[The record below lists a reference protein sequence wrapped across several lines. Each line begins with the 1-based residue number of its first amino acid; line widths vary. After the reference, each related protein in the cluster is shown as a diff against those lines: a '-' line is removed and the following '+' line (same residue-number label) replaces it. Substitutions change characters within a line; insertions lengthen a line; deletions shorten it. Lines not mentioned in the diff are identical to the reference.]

1 VATPGLDD
9 MVVADIADGESVR
22 AAIAGV
28 EAVVHLAAQ
37 PVDAPF
43 DQVVGPNVI
52 GLYNVVEAAREAAVR
67 RLVLTS
73 SVMVVSGRKRDGGA
87 TGAGEASPRSHYALS
102 KLYAEQMGEMYAR
115 CYGMSVLAVRL
126 GWVVRNLD
134 EARHMV
140 RLAIPDIYLSRA
152 DAGRFYA
159 AALAARE
166 ITFSVVYATSKGGH
180 NFYDMEPARRLLGYE
195 PRDRWPEGLP
205 FAVPTT
211 DGA

>member
-1 VATPGLDD
+1 
-9 MVVADIADGESVR
+9 MVVADIVDREAVR
-22 AAIAGV
+22 AAMAGM

-52 GLYNVVEAAREAAVR
+52 GLYNVVETAREAAVR

-73 SVMVVSGRKRDGGA
+73 SVMVVSGRKKDGGP
-87 TGAGEASPRSHYALS
+87 TGVGEAYPRSHYALS

-115 CYGMSVLAVRL
+115 CHGMSVLAVRL
-126 GWVVRNLD
+126 GWVVRNPD

-159 AALAARE
+159 AALAAPE
-166 ITFSVVYATSKGGH
+166 ITFAVVYATSKGGH
-180 NFYDMEPARRLLGYE
+180 NVYDMESARRLLGYE

-205 FAVPTT
+205 FDLPLPAAN
-211 DGA
+211 GA